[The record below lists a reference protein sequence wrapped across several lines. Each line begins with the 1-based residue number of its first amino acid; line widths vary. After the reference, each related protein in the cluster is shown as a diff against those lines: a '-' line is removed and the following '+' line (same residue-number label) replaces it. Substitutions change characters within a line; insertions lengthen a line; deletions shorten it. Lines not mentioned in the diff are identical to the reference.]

1 VRKSSRGART
11 PPCNIRD
18 NPIVREV
25 AGHIGRRADR
35 AVLSWVPTPMNALL
49 LLIAISA
56 TVYVVSDFMCYRQR
70 GKSFWSF
77 VGKYLLEMFSWIA
90 DFFL

>member
-1 VRKSSRGART
+1 
-11 PPCNIRD
+11 
-18 NPIVREV
+18 
-25 AGHIGRRADR
+25 
-35 AVLSWVPTPMNALL
+35 MNALL